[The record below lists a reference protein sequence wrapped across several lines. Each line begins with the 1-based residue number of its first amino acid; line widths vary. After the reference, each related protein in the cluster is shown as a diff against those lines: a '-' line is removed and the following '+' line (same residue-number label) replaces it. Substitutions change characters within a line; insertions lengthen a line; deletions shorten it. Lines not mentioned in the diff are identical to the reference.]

1 MSPNP
6 LTRLAPQ
13 LVGEYPRPFIELYEQ
28 LNFSGREDREL
39 VKNKLWQA
47 YYFSNHYHADQ
58 KRKSGRPYFEHCLAV
73 AAKLATWNM
82 DYNTVI
88 GGLLHDTVEDTEA
101 TLSEIEEKF
110 GEDIAHLVDGVTK
123 LGDIK
128 FTSRKARQ
136 TGNIMK
142 MLLSVAKDLRVIIIK
157 FADRLHNMETIHYLS
172 PVKQR
177 RIAIET
183 REVYAPL
190 AHRLGMATVK
200 WQLDDMVFK
209 TLNPKVYSEI
219 DKNLKSTYKERT
231 RYINELSQPIRD
243 ELAKHGID
251 AKIYGRPKS
260 HSSIYKKMINRGKE
274 FEEIFDIIAMRIVVD
289 TTDQCYLAMGIVHQ
303 LFPPIPERFK
313 DFVAS
318 PKMNAYQSIHTTVVG
333 PRGRKV
339 EIQIR
344 THQMEQTAEIGV
356 AAHWRYKEGGKYQ
369 TEIDSHMKWLRE
381 LINIL
386 QGESSDPSEFMHL
399 LKIDLFN
406 DVIFVLTPAGDLIQL
421 PAGSTPIDF
430 AFYVHTEVGL
440 HCMGAKVNKK
450 IAPLNTKLKNGDTV
464 EIITSQNQTP
474 HYGWLRFAVTTRARN
489 NINKFLKRIRFD
501 ESVSLGS
508 EIVDKTLRRLKRKE
522 LSKEMLES
530 YQPLGYKSRDTL
542 LAAIGDG
549 SITIRDILKKLY
561 PSEASTFSQGDEI
574 EDGDTRF
581 LQMARGTAK
590 GVKLQGIANLM
601 VTFGKCCNPIPG
613 DDLVGFVTRGRGI
626 TLHRADCASLPL
638 LDEDSDRIIPV
649 EWDVGKNETFS
660 VRVKVVAQD
669 RSGVLK
675 EISEA
680 ISSDDINISSVD
692 LRTKDNIVTAYFVVQ
707 VRDLKQLE
715 RLKMKITKISGIDY
729 IERTVRD

>member
-1 MSPNP
+1 MQNP

-13 LVGEYPRPFIELYEQ
+13 LVGEYPRPFLDLFDH
-28 LNFSGREDREL
+28 LNIPSNDDRDEIRDR
-39 VKNKLWQA
+39 LWQA
-47 YYFSNHYHADQ
+47 YYFSDHYHADQ
-58 KRKSGRPYFEHCLAV
+58 KRKSGKPYFEHCLAV
-73 AAKLATWNM
+73 ANILASWNM
-82 DYNTVI
+82 DSNTVM

-101 TLSEIEEKF
+101 TLVEIEEKF
-110 GEDIAHLVDGVTK
+110 GDDVAHLVDGVTK

-157 FADRLHNMETIHYLS
+157 FADRLHNMETIRYLS

-190 AHRLGMATVK
+190 AHRLGMAAVK
-200 WQLDDMVFK
+200 WQLDDMVFN
-209 TLNPKVYSEI
+209 TLNPKVYQEI
-219 DKNLKSTYKERT
+219 DDNLKSTYKERT
-231 RYINELSQPIRD
+231 RYINEFSKPINT
-243 ELAKHGID
+243 ELTKHGIN

-274 FEEIFDIIAMRIVVD
+274 FEEIFDIIAIRIVVD
-289 TTDQCYLAMGIVHQ
+289 TTDQCYLTMGIVHQ
-303 LFPPIPERFK
+303 MFPPIPERFK

-356 AAHWRYKEGGKYQ
+356 AAHWRYKEGGNYQ
-369 TEIDSHMKWLRE
+369 AEIDSHMKWLRE
-381 LINIL
+381 LIGIL

-430 AFYVHTEVGL
+430 AFQVHTEVGL

-474 HYGWLRFAVTTRARN
+474 HYGWLRFAITSKARN
-489 NINKFLKRIRFD
+489 NINKFLKQIRFS
-501 ESVSLGS
+501 ESVSLGN
-508 EIVDKTLRRLKRKE
+508 ELVDKTLRRLKRKD
-522 LSKEMLES
+522 LNKEILES
-530 YQPLGYKSRDTL
+530 YQKLGYKTRDNL

-549 SITIRDILKKLY
+549 SITMRDILKKLY
-561 PSEASTFSQGDEI
+561 PSEESEMPQEADKEESDS
-574 EDGDTRF
+574 RF

-590 GVKLQGIANLM
+590 GVKLQGISNIM
-601 VTFGKCCNPIPG
+601 VSFGKCCNPIPG

-638 LDEDSDRIIPV
+638 LEDDSDRIIPV

-660 VRVKVVAQD
+660 VRVKVVSQD

-680 ISSDDINISSVD
+680 ISAEDINISSVD
-692 LRTKDNIVTAYFVVQ
+692 LRTRDQVVTAYFVVQ
-707 VRDLKQLE
+707 VRDLRQLE
-715 RLKMKITKISGIDY
+715 RLKTKITKISGIDY